1 MTERGRPV
9 QLAIGLLTVLTG
21 QYSFLEMNMA
31 RDTKAKI
38 IAAAANVAVARGVQ
52 NLTMEAVAEEAGISK
67 GGVFYHFGSKQELLL
82 GMVQAL
88 VDITEKEVS
97 AAQAQDH
104 EAGSWLR
111 GFIRAC
117 LTNSAEDLGPVGRL
131 SVAFLTAAAND
142 TTLLAPMN
150 ERQPAWRE
158 AINTSGIDPVQAQ
171 IVRLAADGLWI
182 NDVMGVPVLDAAER
196 AAVIERL
203 EAMTRKDTEP
213 E

>member
-1 MTERGRPV
+1 
-9 QLAIGLLTVLTG
+9 
-21 QYSFLEMNMA
+21 
-31 RDTKAKI
+31 
-38 IAAAANVAVARGVQ
+38 
-52 NLTMEAVAEEAGISK
+52 
-67 GGVFYHFGSKQELLL
+67 
-82 GMVQAL
+82 MVQAL

-97 AAQAQDH
+97 ATQAQDH
-104 EAGSWLR
+104 AAGSWLR

-203 EAMTRKDTEP
+203 EAMTRKDT
-213 E
+213 

>member
-1 MTERGRPV
+1 MIGPVRPET
-9 QLAIGLLTVLTG
+9 GLLTVLTG

-38 IAAAANVAVARGVQ
+38 IAAAANVAVARGVL

-67 GGVFYHFGSKQELLL
+67 GGVFYHFASKQDLLL

-97 AAQAQDH
+97 ATQAQDH
-104 EAGSWLR
+104 GAGSWLR

-150 ERQPAWRE
+150 QRQPAWRE

-213 E
+213 K

>member
-1 MTERGRPV
+1 
-9 QLAIGLLTVLTG
+9 
-21 QYSFLEMNMA
+21 MNMA

-104 EAGSWLR
+104 EAGGWLR

-150 ERQPAWRE
+150 ERQTAWRE